1 MAIKTQ
7 MWRIGLSL
15 GLVAGMWTLDVA
27 RADNVV
33 VQVVALDECDPTPEP
48 PSVNAAFGAGT
59 CVNVGGTVTL
69 PDFLAALPTG
79 HAQWLF
85 QPLTTTIGKH
95 DTIRAT
101 NQGGEIHTFTE
112 VAAFGGGFIPSL
124 NNPVNSPTIPECEGG
139 YANAGVA
146 STRIIQGSSLV
157 ISGLKK
163 GVHHFECCIHPW
175 MRMDVE
181 VK

>member
-7 MWRIGLSL
+7 LWRIGLSL
-15 GLVAGMWTLDVA
+15 GLVVVMWTLDVA

-33 VQVVALDECDPTPEP
+33 QVVALDECDPATF
-48 PSVNAAFGAGT
+48 NAAFGPGT
-59 CVNVGGTVTL
+59 CVNVGGTITL

-112 VAAFGGGFIPSL
+112 VAAFGGGFIPPL
-124 NNPVNSPTIPECEGG
+124 NNPANSAAIPECAGG
-139 YANAGVA
+139 YTNVGVA

>member
-1 MAIKTQ
+1 MALRDKL
-7 MWRIGLSL
+7 WGIGMSL
-15 GLVAGMWTLDVA
+15 GLLAGLWMSNVAS
-27 RADNVV
+27 ADQI
-33 VQVVALDECDPTPEP
+33 VQVVALDECDPTTF
-48 PSVNAAFGAGT
+48 NTAFGPGT

-69 PDFLAALPTG
+69 PDFQAALPTG

-85 QPLTTTIGKH
+85 YPLTTTIGKH

-112 VAAFGGGFIPSL
+112 VAAFGGGFIPPL
-124 NNPVNSPTIPECEGG
+124 NNPANSAPIPECKEG
-139 YANAGVA
+139 YADDEVA
-146 STRIIQGSSLV
+146 STRIIQGSSLM

-175 MRMDVE
+175 MRMDIE